1 MRLMRAVQILFVVP
15 VAAVALVSGSARAQ
29 GKGNK
34 DHHGGRVVVV
44 QQGHDRHAPHPRKRV
59 TVADAVGVTRVVLR
73 EQGYE
78 VVRVEQVREMQIVYF
93 RRGNMGRGRGR
104 GPVER
109 MVIRPSSDRVIIE
122 RAPGPVLAQINI
134 RLGY

>member
-1 MRLMRAVQILFVVP
+1 MRLSRAVHTLFVLP
-15 VAAVALVSGSARAQ
+15 VATVALLSGAARAQ

-34 DHHGGRVVVV
+34 EHHGGRVVVV
-44 QQGHDRHAPHPRKRV
+44 QQGHERHGPRPRKRV
-59 TVADAVGVTRVVLR
+59 TVTDAVGVTRVVLR

-78 VVRVEQVREMQIVYF
+78 VVRVEQIREMQIVYF

-104 GPVER
+104 GPIER
-109 MVIRPSSDRVIIE
+109 MIIRPSPDRVIIE
-122 RAPGPVLAQINI
+122 RAPGPVLAQINV

>member
-1 MRLMRAVQILFVVP
+1 MRLTRAVHVLLVLP
-15 VAAVALVSGSARAQ
+15 VAAATLVSGVARAQ
-29 GKGNK
+29 GKGNRE
-34 DHHGGRVVVV
+34 HHGGRVVVV
-44 QQGHDRHAPHPRKRV
+44 QQGHDRREAHQRKRV
-59 TVADAVGVTRVVLR
+59 TVTDAVGVTRVVLR

-78 VVRVEQVREMQIVYF
+78 VVRVEQIREMQIIYF

-109 MVIRPSSDRVIIE
+109 MIIRPSPDRVIIE

>member
-1 MRLMRAVQILFVVP
+1 MRLRRAVHVLFVLP
-15 VAAVALVSGSARAQ
+15 VAAVTLVSGAARAQ
-29 GKGNK
+29 GKGNRE
-34 DHHGGRVVVV
+34 HHGGGRAV
-44 QQGHDRHAPHPRKRV
+44 QQGHDRREAHQRKRV
-59 TVADAVGVTRVVLR
+59 TVTDAVGVTRVVLR

-78 VVRVEQVREMQIVYF
+78 VVRVEQIREMQIIYF

-109 MVIRPSSDRVIIE
+109 MIIRPSPDRVIIE